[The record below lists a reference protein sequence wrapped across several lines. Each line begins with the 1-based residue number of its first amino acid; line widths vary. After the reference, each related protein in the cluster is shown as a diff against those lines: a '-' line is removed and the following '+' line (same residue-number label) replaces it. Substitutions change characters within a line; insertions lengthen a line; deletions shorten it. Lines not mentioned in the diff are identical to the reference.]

1 MMKIYYETTM
11 SFNCIEFLPYVVFIV
26 ISLMFIGKLKKL
38 YDLYIKR
45 FFKFNFFVLFFIFI
59 LYNLASTAS
68 LYSKMQYIARIKSH
82 EQRVVTGEIEKLVEK
97 EGASRTQGFSVS
109 GVTFKYNNYQTA
121 PYFFANRK
129 YNDKVIFNGGYVE
142 IHYIQDNGNNYITK
156 LFIRN
161 D

>member
-1 MMKIYYETTM
+1 MMKIYYETTI
-11 SFNCIEFLPYVVFIV
+11 SFNCLEFLPHVFFIV
-26 ISLMFIGKLKKL
+26 ISLIFIGRLKKL

-45 FFKFNFFVLFFIFI
+45 FFKFNFFILLFIFI
-59 LYNLASTAS
+59 LYNLASIAS
-68 LYSKMQYIARIKSH
+68 LYSKIQYIAKVRSH

-97 EGASRTQGFSVS
+97 EGASRTQSFSVS
-109 GVTFKYNNYQTA
+109 GVAFKYNNYQTA

-129 YNDKVIFNGGYVE
+129 YNNKVIFNGGYVE

-161 D
+161 N